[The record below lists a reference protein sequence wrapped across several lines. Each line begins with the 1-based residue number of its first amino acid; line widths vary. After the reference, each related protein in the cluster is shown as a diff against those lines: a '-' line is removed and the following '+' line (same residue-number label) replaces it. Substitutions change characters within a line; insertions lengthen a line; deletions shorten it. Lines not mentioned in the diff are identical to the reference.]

1 VQITSSDSPAA
12 RYGHTAD
19 LYEPASAEMVESF
32 KTLLRPADQTVD
44 QSKQPVDS
52 MFMIVFGGKNAQSQ
66 QMFNDI
72 NFLGVPSFQWYVPKS
87 DIYKATNGPQLANGQ
102 LTNVPT
108 PRLGH
113 TSAIYG
119 DKLVVYGGHDIDG
132 IISDEL
138 WTLNL

>member
-1 VQITSSDSPAA
+1 MQITSNDSPAA

-32 KTLLRPADQTVD
+32 KTLLRPADQTED

-72 NFLGVPSFQWYVPKS
+72 NFLGVP
-87 DIYKATNGPQLANGQ
+87 
-102 LTNVPT
+102 
-108 PRLGH
+108 
-113 TSAIYG
+113 
-119 DKLVVYGGHDIDG
+119 
-132 IISDEL
+132 
-138 WTLNL
+138 